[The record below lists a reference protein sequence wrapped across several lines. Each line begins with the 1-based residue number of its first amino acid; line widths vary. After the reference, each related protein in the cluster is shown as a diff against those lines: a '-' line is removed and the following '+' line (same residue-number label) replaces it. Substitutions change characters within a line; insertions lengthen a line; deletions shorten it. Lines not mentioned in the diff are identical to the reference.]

1 MKTEPQHDA
10 NSVGVTFDKPSSM
23 KTELERDTDS
33 VHSVHMA
40 FDKRRQLAPRTSE
53 EEAVFIAQKYLE
65 HRSILEAKLA
75 NTVNGGRFLRQNLL
89 EVVAAEVSS
98 KFGVANRS
106 RKYVEQKL
114 RDMKKEARK
123 YFLLQQVRQP

>member
-1 MKTEPQHDA
+1 MKTEPQSGA
-10 NSVGVTFDKPSSM
+10 KIEP
-23 KTELERDTDS
+23 ERDTDS
-33 VHSVHMA
+33 VHTV

-53 EEAVFIAQKYLE
+53 DEAVFIAQKYLE
-65 HRSILEAKLA
+65 HRGILEAKLA

-123 YFLLQQVRQP
+123 YFLLQQVMKPRFHAG